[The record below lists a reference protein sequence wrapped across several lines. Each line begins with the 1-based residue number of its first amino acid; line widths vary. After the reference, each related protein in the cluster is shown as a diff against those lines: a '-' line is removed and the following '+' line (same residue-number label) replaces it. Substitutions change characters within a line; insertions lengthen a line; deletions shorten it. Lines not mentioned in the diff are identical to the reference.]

1 MSRTMRWI
9 LVVLGAVV
17 VFGGCFWLGRWD
29 PFHWVPD
36 EDGVEIAGAFAGAM
50 TAIALAAGSA
60 WALAGPPAAPPTPP
74 TPPAPAPLAPP
85 APPAPAAP
93 AARSAKQKA
102 RASKKSKVTQ
112 TITGTAPDR
121 SVQNARTSGEATV
134 EQQLGDPP
142 APGAGTAAPGG
153 TGPTT

>member
-1 MSRTMRWI
+1 MSRTVRWT

-17 VFGGCFWLGRWD
+17 IFGGCFWLGRWD
-29 PFHWVPD
+29 PFQWVPD

-50 TAIALAAGSA
+50 TAIVLAAGST
-60 WALAGPPAAPPTPP
+60 WAQAGPPTAPPAAPPAPP
-74 TPPAPAPLAPP
+74 TPPATAV
-85 APPAPAAP
+85 P

-102 RASKKSKVTQ
+102 KASKKSKVTQ
-112 TITGTAPDR
+112 TIAGTAPGR
-121 SVQNARTSGEATV
+121 SVQNARASGEATV

-142 APGAGTAAPGG
+142 PPGAGTAAPGG

>member
-1 MSRTMRWI
+1 MSRTVRWI

-17 VFGGCFWLGRWD
+17 IFGGCFWLGRWD
-29 PFHWVPD
+29 PFQWVPD

-50 TAIALAAGSA
+50 TAIVLAAGSP
-60 WALAGPPAAPPTPP
+60 WAQAGPPTAPPT
-74 TPPAPAPLAPP
+74 APP
-85 APPAPAAP
+85 APPAPPTSPASPAPVVP

-102 RASKKSKVTQ
+102 KASKKSKVTQ
-112 TITGTAPDR
+112 TITGTAPDQ
-121 SVQNARTSGEATV
+121 SVQNARASGEATV

-142 APGAGTAAPGG
+142 LPGAGTAAPGG